1 MSKKRRVE
9 ATPEEQ
15 EIMKRAEA
23 KASAISDK
31 PSTEG
36 YTFDEKKEADRAIE
50 EKQRPG
56 LTIVNAEEQEKKE
69 SLAEDVKRLEKRRQE
84 ASNST
89 AKEARYANYDLMQ
102 SKLALEN
109 APSGTQTFT
118 AGQVANSEALQKV
131 LNDENQDVA
140 VNSALSADSNAKTE
154 ILGSITDPNTT
165 LEDIDKIEGTA
176 DAAQNEIQ
184 KQQTNLVNASSTAL
198 TNLGE
203 EKDKPAYD
211 RTATKDDINNEI
223 DNSMASYGANAPTT
237 VIEKLGVQ
245 DYYPQ
250 VGRDVAVGNFTGSRI
265 GSQTIYSGA
274 GALLP
279 MGLYDARKR
288 ALAETAKERQKTLE
302 KFLNIPDTADQFNTE
317 FGQYAGNIVLDIAK
331 KNNYDPSLIGR
342 DKKGQLELKRLETT
356 AKDIKYADKLI
367 GALIE
372 KATTKDGGTA
382 GYIPEKM
389 KNEMYNFQSGLV
401 DNMQEYFSGKK
412 KIGDLTNNLRIYADG
427 TKWINEM
434 LPKWTDES
442 NKTQRPVSL
451 KTGLTIGES
460 DVAKIQE
467 TIKAIN
473 EGSGDYDSNV
483 TLLKKYFSI
492 DEKLVD
498 DWADLQ
504 GYAKD
509 DLARE
514 SLKQYFEK
522 QIPEASFIEEV
533 KSLSNKNF
541 DYWKTRGEWKREDE
555 KAKSFFT
562 KLQEEADRQNIS
574 GKAVVISNNWSIKS
588 QDQKQNELSSIYQNI
603 GLATKDP
610 NNKKD
615 AYGVVTVDAKTAIQ
629 RPVTI
634 PLDDPRA
641 KIQVRNASTG
651 KNEYVSIGSA
661 AKNMDKNGYMWINGV
676 KYQAGTDAYT
686 SIKDAKTNGSIPVI
700 DNVKKVRAGYYG
712 SDGNLYNVSTDNLN
726 NYTKSNKKTLTATV
740 EGNSGVYENV
750 KVGVDEKGQPIYEK
764 QIKRSSA
771 NVIYVGDINN
781 ITDKAF
787 LDYTQGVGQQSYV
800 GGEVKQSV
808 EK

>member
-1 MSKKRRVE
+1 MGKKRRGE
-9 ATPEEQ
+9 ATAEEQ

-23 KASAISDK
+23 KAASISDK

-36 YTFDEKKEADRAIE
+36 YTFDEKKEAQRVADAKEKDR
-50 EKQRPG
+50 G
-56 LTIVNAEEQEKKE
+56 VTIVNADPKLQYDWERNTQYSAKDLKEFPFVKEDLIEKGY
-69 SLAEDVKRLEKRRQE
+69 LEPGSSSSQ
-84 ASNST
+84 
-89 AKEARYANYDLMQ
+89 
-102 SKLALEN
+102 
-109 APSGTQTFT
+109 
-118 AGQVANSEALQKV
+118 QVANSEVLQKV

-184 KQQTNLVNASSTAL
+184 KQQTNLVNATSTVL
-198 TNLGE
+198 NNLGE
-203 EKDKPAYD
+203 KKDEPTYD
-211 RTATKDDINNEI
+211 RTATKDDVNKQI
-223 DNSMASYGANAPTT
+223 DNSMASYGANAPTG

-342 DKKGQLELKRLETT
+342 DKEGQLELKRLETT

-412 KIGDLTNNLRIYADG
+412 KIGDLTNNLRIFADG

-514 SLKQYFEK
+514 SLKQYLEK

-562 KLQEEADRQNIS
+562 QLQEEADRQNIS
-574 GKAVVISNNWSIKS
+574 GKAVVISNNWGTKS

-641 KIQVRNASTG
+641 KIQVRNSSTG

-661 AKNMDKNGYMWINGV
+661 AKNMDKNGNMWINGV

-686 SIKDAKTNGSIPVI
+686 TIKDAKTNGSIPVI

-740 EGNSGVYENV
+740 EGNSGVYEDV
-750 KVGVDEKGQPIYEK
+750 KVGVDERGKPIYEK
-764 QIKRSSA
+764 QLKRSAA

>member
-1 MSKKRRVE
+1 MSKKRKVE
-9 ATPEEQ
+9 ATD
-15 EIMKRAEA
+15 AERRMMEKA
-23 KASAISDK
+23 DAMASAIDK
-31 PSTEG
+31 KQPVVEEETTVIEPQQKPVGVTVVEG
-36 YTFDEKKEADRAIE
+36 
-50 EKQRPG
+50 
-56 LTIVNAEEQEKKE
+56 
-69 SLAEDVKRLEKRRQE
+69 
-84 ASNST
+84 
-89 AKEARYANYDLMQ
+89 
-102 SKLALEN
+102 
-109 APSGTQTFT
+109 APSGMPGNEKQEATYQQKTTTFT
-118 AGQVANSEALQKV
+118 PDQANSEALQKL

-140 VNSALSADSNAKTE
+140 VNSALSADTNAKTE

-165 LEDIDKIEGTA
+165 FKDIDKIEGTA
-176 DAAQNEIQ
+176 DAAQSEIQ
-184 KQQTNLVNASSTAL
+184 KQQTNLVNASSTVL

-203 EKDKPAYD
+203 EKDKPTYD
-211 RTATKDDINNEI
+211 KKATKDDINKEI
-223 DNSMASYGANAPTT
+223 DNSMASYGANAPTG

-274 GALLP
+274 GVLLP

-288 ALAETAKERQKTLE
+288 ALAETAKERQKTLQ
-302 KFLNIPDTADQFNTE
+302 KFLEIPDTADQFNTE
-317 FGQYAGNIVLDIAK
+317 FGQYAGNIILDIAK

-342 DKKGQLELKRLETT
+342 DKEGQLELKRLETT

-412 KIGDLTNNLRIYADG
+412 KIGELTNNLRIYADG

-451 KTGLTIGES
+451 KTGLTIGEN
-460 DVAKIQE
+460 DVKKIQE
-467 TIKAIN
+467 TVKAIN
-473 EGSGDYDSNV
+473 EGSGDYDSHV
-483 TLLKKYFSI
+483 TMLKKYFSI

-498 DWADLQ
+498 DWCDLQ
-504 GYAKD
+504 GYPKD

-533 KSLSNKNF
+533 KNLSNKNY
-541 DYWKTRGEWKREDE
+541 DYWKTKGEWKREDE
-555 KAKSFFT
+555 KDKSFFT
-562 KLQEEADRQNIS
+562 RIVDEASKQNIS
-574 GKAVVISNNWSIKS
+574 GKAATISMNWNTKS
-588 QDQKQNELSSIYQNI
+588 QDQKQNELSGIYQGI

-615 AYGVVTVDAKTAIQ
+615 AYGVVTVDQKTAMQ
-629 RPVTI
+629 RPVTVA
-634 PLDDPRA
+634 LDDPRA
-641 KIQVRNASTG
+641 KIQVRNKSTG

-676 KYQAGTDAYT
+676 QYQAGTDAYT
-686 SIKDAKTNGSIPVI
+686 TIKDAKTNGSIPVI

-740 EGNSGVYENV
+740 EGNSGVYRDV
-750 KVGVDEKGQPIYEK
+750 QTGVDEKGKPIFEK
-764 QIKRSSA
+764 QLQRSSA
-771 NVIYVGDINN
+771 NVIYAGDLNDISDRA
-781 ITDKAF
+781 IF
-787 LDYTQGVGQQSYV
+787 DYTQGVGQQSYV
-800 GGEVKQSV
+800 GGEGVKQSV